1 MRSTK
6 IVTSFVTSQEKI
18 LILKRSDK
26 VKSMKGLWGA
36 VSGIIEGNENPLHRA
51 RIEIFEEIG
60 VKSESIQLL
69 KAGKD
74 MTVSSPQYPD
84 HQWHIFP
91 FLFKTESMDVLLNWE
106 NSSYKWISPSEINQY
121 RTVPNL
127 DEVLFHLL

>member
-6 IVTSFVTSQEKI
+6 IVTSFVISQDKI

-26 VKSMKGLWGA
+26 VKSMRGLWGA
-36 VSGIIEGNENPLHRA
+36 VSGIIEGNEEPLHRA
-51 RIEIFEEIG
+51 KVEIFEEIG

-91 FLFKTESMDVLLNWE
+91 FLFKTEKTDVLLNWE
-106 NSSYKWISPSEINQY
+106 NSSYKWILPDEINQY
-121 RTVPNL
+121 DTVPNL
-127 DEVLFHLL
+127 DEVLLNLL